1 MHAEYRAK
9 TEVISA
15 KSIIGRPDSVVSSRT
30 GDKSSKKHFLI
41 KYQDNSMKY
50 ISDEEKSSAVSLSD
64 MEIFIFPELMYS
76 LVLANILSPRIW
88 AWRNLEWFD
97 GIREM
102 RPKKRLQRLR
112 QHIMDNYT
120 FNLDLETWGLTTQQ
134 KELKR
139 FAPFLSPD
147 DIASSNALFG
157 YQGDVYY
164 YDIDI
169 RRHFGLDKYSGDTI
183 PYWKT
188 ETVEAMDAFRLK
200 PGHSAGAGECVSLAG
215 LYAAAAFVVCGFPLD
230 DIYLMATPLHSQNY
244 IDVDTG
250 ILTNNR
256 RLVTKSMW
264 ANGTVISQQA
274 RRALEHERVTIV
286 SHASGYIHL
295 LYPEATIDPV
305 VYERF
310 SKRIKE
316 YLIPP
321 KDAVD
326 QRIVSPRL
334 PDASRVRFDN
344 PNTPL
349 DITPDMD
356 YQEVAQRLEALRET
370 NRAAALAPYAARELG
385 KTEVRP
391 FIKAA
396 LERNPVSKNVTMDQI
411 VKLRPESI
419 YDGTSRLAQPDEVWN
434 FGSGDGLEKCLLAA
448 NSIGGT
454 EIRVSNGQA
463 VLLNGAEKVC
473 SFETKKSP
481 LETVWRLN

>member
-1 MHAEYRAK
+1 M
-9 TEVISA
+9 
-15 KSIIGRPDSVVSSRT
+15 
-30 GDKSSKKHFLI
+30 KH
-41 KYQDNSMKY
+41 
-50 ISDEEKSSAVSLSD
+50 ISDEEKSSAATLSD

-88 AWRNLEWFD
+88 KWRELEWFD

-147 DIASSNALFG
+147 EIASSNALFG

-188 ETVEAMDAFRLK
+188 ETVEAMDAFCRK
-200 PGHSAGAGECVSLAG
+200 PGHTVGAGECVSLAG

-230 DIYLMATPLHSQNY
+230 DIYLMATPLHSQNF

-256 RLVTKSMW
+256 RLVTRAMW
-264 ANGTVISQQA
+264 SNGTVISQQA

-286 SHASGYIHL
+286 SHATGYIHL
-295 LYPEATIDPV
+295 LYPDATIAPAA
-305 VYERF
+305 YSHFAERLNAF
-310 SKRIKE
+310 
-316 YLIPP
+316 LAPP
-321 KDAVD
+321 EDAAD
-326 QRIVSPRL
+326 APRSWTANA
-334 PDASRVRFDN
+334 PSARSQAPRRRASRYG
-344 PNTPL
+344 PW
-349 DITPDMD
+349 
-356 YQEVAQRLEALRET
+356 
-370 NRAAALAPYAARELG
+370 
-385 KTEVRP
+385 
-391 FIKAA
+391 
-396 LERNPVSKNVTMDQI
+396 
-411 VKLRPESI
+411 PE
-419 YDGTSRLAQPDEVWN
+419 G
-434 FGSGDGLEKCLLAA
+434 
-448 NSIGGT
+448 
-454 EIRVSNGQA
+454 
-463 VLLNGAEKVC
+463 
-473 SFETKKSP
+473 
-481 LETVWRLN
+481 WRLVSLRSRA